1 MPLRIESG
9 LPGRYSSGMAAAAQN
24 AGGGA
29 TGLERTRRAIRGQ
42 PVDRPPTFPILLA
55 PACQLVG
62 VKQRDYN
69 LDAGVMAETLLRA
82 RELCG
87 CDGIYV
93 SRDNWVYH
101 QALGGQLVFP
111 EDDESYSRQPLL
123 ASLREFRKLAVP
135 DPESAPGMR
144 TLLQAA
150 RRVVQV
156 AGERYYVQAN
166 IDTGPFSLAAVLR
179 GAQDFLLDL
188 ATEAEADLKELLS
201 FCSEVVTAYG
211 GAMIRTGV
219 HGIQFG
225 DSTASLVSPEHY
237 ARFALPYQERVLS
250 ALNGKGCD
258 LWIHICGKTDHL
270 LPMLRHL
277 PFEGFEVDAK
287 VDLRLARELLGE
299 RIALK
304 GNLDTTC
311 LLTRTSEEVHRAC
324 LAILRGFP
332 SKTGLILSPGCGVPR
347 MTPLENLRAMV
358 RACEQ
363 AWSAGAAATR

>member
-1 MPLRIESG
+1 
-9 LPGRYSSGMAAAAQN
+9 MAAALQN
-24 AGGGA
+24 SAGAGL
-29 TGLERTRRAIRGQ
+29 TGLERTRRSIRGQ
-42 PVDRPPTFPILLA
+42 PVDRPPTFSILLA

-62 VKQRDYN
+62 VNQRDYN
-69 LDAGVMAETLLRA
+69 LDAGVMADTLLRA

-87 CDGIYV
+87 FDGIYV

-101 QALGGQLVFP
+101 QALGGELTFP

-123 ASLREFRKLAVP
+123 SSIRGFRKLAVP

-144 TLLQAA
+144 TLLEAA
-150 RRVVQV
+150 RRVVRA
-156 AGERYYVQAN
+156 AGDRYYVQAN

-179 GAQDFLLDL
+179 GAQEFLLDL
-188 ATEAEADLKELLS
+188 ATEDKGHLREFLG
-201 FCSEVVTAYG
+201 FCSEVVAAYG
-211 GAMIRTGV
+211 SAMIRTGV

-237 ARFALPYQERVLS
+237 ARFVLPYQERVLS
-250 ALNGKGCD
+250 GLDGKSCD

-270 LPMLRHL
+270 LQLLCNL
-277 PFEGFEVDAK
+277 PFQGFEVDAK
-287 VDLRLARELLGE
+287 VDMRVARGLLGE

-304 GNLDTTC
+304 GNLDTTF
-311 LLTRTSEEVHRAC
+311 LLTRTPEEVLRAS
-324 LAILRGFP
+324 LAILRSFP
-332 SKTGLILSPGCGVPR
+332 SKTGIILSPGCGVPR

-363 AWSAGAAATR
+363 AWRPGATA